1 MAIGVPEFRGALLEL
16 GSGLDSDVRKMS
28 TALATLDQGEVLR
41 YVSDA
46 YPEIVTPY
54 LAAAGDL
61 TATWYEDQPA
71 AIGAKPFI
79 AQPAELPAVEQLAAN
94 GRWALV
100 QQSPA
105 SALEGTSRRQL
116 FKTHRETV
124 LTNADREGVRWAREA
139 RPGACGFCRM
149 LATRILTDGE
159 LGAPGL
165 YRSKRSARRS
175 PHRSNAAR
183 GHDFCR
189 CIAVPIRGG
198 SDYVVPDYVHTWLED
213 YEAVSRDADG
223 YLHPPGKIAAL
234 MEDRAT
240 SRGELFGVDT
250 ETSLIR
256 RPRRRRGPEVVDL
269 DAPARA
275 IEGPAGAVRES
286 VAGAQRLTQRNAI
299 RFENAV
305 QPVVDRVAQAQAIT
319 ERADEIVTTAA
330 RVTGHVKQ
338 VTDVADKLLG
348 SQYPTVR
355 SVKILVDAADKG
367 LRSANQVTGG
377 AVQVARI
384 ADRTLQD
391 TVTIAHGVRQV
402 ADEVGGLLDETA
414 AIALGARALLTDAGA
429 AARNTAAELRGARSV
444 DDLTER
450 VTAAIDTAAG
460 IHAEGAA
467 LVERARATV
476 DATQQFAQAVITE
489 LPEALRAP
497 VADMQELAQT
507 VRNLAA
513 DVEHAGADAG
523 AVARS
528 VRRLV
533 DALRDFRRA
542 ERVTETTAAIEARR
556 TPVRVASERI
566 NPADVAGELPAVEG
580 QLAIEAPQRQL
591 ALNRKPA
598 PLAIEGP
605 RQPKMLTAAPSRPT
619 VTPPDPHAIAEWL
632 DAEDAHWAA
641 VEYWRRVDAENLHSL
656 PANQAILEHATD
668 QQKPSA
674 PQASIAVAD
683 EPPAALVKPDPDPVA
698 DVRAVDR
705 AGESELDRAV
715 REFEEALATGDEALI
730 ERTAAAM
737 ERAEKAE
744 LAAAERKAKAAER
757 RAASR
762 NADQDRI
769 LELIE
774 AGEDPQL
781 AEAEV
786 LTSNA
791 DGRRRVKKVMAE
803 NPSFSEESA
812 RRVVHNHILERIRRR
827 DFMAQARADGHS
839 GRGFDD
845 LLDSVF
851 ARRVDELYIE
861 AENATRGQMVKSK
874 YQLTFDP
881 KRLWYVNDATARKYM
896 SEELGNW
903 FDENGRLTRPI
914 MRQMILDGSTNF
926 NSYTVLVGDYVQ

>member
-1 MAIGVPEFRGALLEL
+1 MSIGVPEFRGALLEL

-28 TALATLDQGEVLR
+28 TALARLDDGDALR

-71 AIGAKPFI
+71 ALGAKPFI

-94 GRWALV
+94 GRWAIT
-100 QQSPA
+100 QQSPT

-149 LATRILTDGE
+149 LATRILTEGE

-165 YRSKRSARRS
+165 YRSKRSARRN
-175 PHRSNAAR
+175 PHRFNSVR

-189 CIAVPIRGG
+189 CVAVPIRGG
-198 SDYVVPDYVHTWLED
+198 SDYVVPDYVHSWLED

-234 MEDRAT
+234 MEDRAKA
-240 SRGELFGVDT
+240 RGELFGVDT
-250 ETSLIR
+250 ESSLIR

-275 IEGPAGAVRES
+275 IEAPAGAVRDR
-286 VAGAQRLTQRNAI
+286 VAGAQRFTQRNAI
-299 RFENAV
+299 QFENAV
-305 QPVVDRVAQAQAIT
+305 QPVADRVAQAQAIA
-319 ERADEIVTTAA
+319 ERADEIVSTAA

-348 SQYPTVR
+348 SQYPAIR
-355 SVKILVDAADKG
+355 SVKVLVDAADKG

-377 AVQVARI
+377 AVQVARV

-429 AARNTAAELRGARSV
+429 AARNTAAELRNVRSV
-444 DDLTER
+444 DDLAER
-450 VTAAIDTAAG
+450 VTAAVDTADG
-460 IHAEGAA
+460 IQAEGAA

-476 DATQQFAQAVITE
+476 DATQDFGRAVITE

-533 DALRDFRRA
+533 DALRDYRRA
-542 ERVTETTAAIEARR
+542 ERATETTAAIEARR
-556 TPVRVASERI
+556 GPIRVTSERLDLTD
-566 NPADVAGELPAVEG
+566 ATWELPAGEG
-580 QLAIEAPQRQL
+580 RLAIEAPERQL

-605 RQPKMLTAAPSRPT
+605 RQPRMLTAAPDRPAIE
-619 VTPPDPHAIAEWL
+619 PPDPHDIAAWL
-632 DAEDAHWAA
+632 DAEDEHWHA
-641 VEYWRRVDAENLHSL
+641 VQYWRRVDDENLHSL
-656 PANQAILEHATD
+656 PPAERIPDRPA
-668 QQKPSA
+668 A
-674 PQASIAVAD
+674 P
-683 EPPAALVKPDPDPVA
+683 EPPAAVTTPPVEIPNDPAPVSS
-698 DVRAVDR
+698 VQAVER
-705 AGESELDRAV
+705 AGETELDRAV

-744 LAAAERKAKAAER
+744 LAAAERKAKAAAR
-757 RAASR
+757 REAAR
-762 NADQDRI
+762 TADQDRI
-769 LELIE
+769 FELVE

-791 DGRRRVKKVMAE
+791 DGRRRIKKVMAE
-803 NPSFSEESA
+803 HPTWSEESA
-812 RRVVHNHILERIRRR
+812 RRTVHNHILERIRRR
-827 DFMAQARADGHS
+827 DFMAQARADGHE
-839 GRGFDD
+839 GKGFDD

-851 ARRVDELYIE
+851 ARRVDEIYIE
-861 AENATRGQMVKSK
+861 AENATRGHMVKSK

-881 KRLWYVNDATARKYM
+881 KRLWYVNETTARKYM

-903 FDENGRLTRPI
+903 FDENGRITRPI

-926 NSYTVLVGDYVQ
+926 SSYTALVGDFVQ